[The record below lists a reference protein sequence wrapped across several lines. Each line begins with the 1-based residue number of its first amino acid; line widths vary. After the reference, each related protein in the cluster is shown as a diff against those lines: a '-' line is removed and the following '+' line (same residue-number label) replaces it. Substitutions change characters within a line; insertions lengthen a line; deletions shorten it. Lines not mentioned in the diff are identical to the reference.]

1 MCTTNVQ
8 TYRYADGRVETVRV
22 PQLCP
27 HSRHGIPCS
36 GNVLITHPEQRAAYP
51 GLSASVPSMS
61 SQYLSTTPFP
71 PTPPSY
77 SPRSS
82 TPNYRSG
89 DESDMSGNRSGS
101 SSRSNRHSTALFV
114 DGQQVYNVEHGHG
127 SRRRRSSSRRERY
140 ELGTPPSPQSGSSS
154 QRPIVINQS
163 GRIEVPEDRGH
174 RHGRHSSTSS
184 HGSHGSHGSYRSHD
198 DEEREAQAA
207 RNRERRKREVEQAER
222 QLKQKRPDFHNRV
235 ERANATIASRPAIPS
250 PPRQSKH
257 ATPYHPDE
265 LVNSFSG
272 LGIQEP
278 SSGRKSRRRH
288 EQEQAIEDELQEQR
302 LRDRLSHRRTVSSGS
317 SRRHR
322 ILYDDGSYRWE

>member
-1 MCTTNVQ
+1 MCTTNIR
-8 TYRYADGRVETVRV
+8 TYVYPDGRAEVVRV
-22 PQLCP
+22 PEFCDR
-27 HSRHGIPCS
+27 SRHGIPCS
-36 GNVLITHPEQRAAYP
+36 SNVVITHPEQRAAYP

-61 SQYLSTTPFP
+61 SQYLSTPFP

-114 DGQQVYNVEHGHG
+114 DGQAYNVEHGHS

-154 QRPIVINQS
+154 HRPIVINQGS
-163 GRIEVPEDRGH
+163 
-174 RHGRHSSTSS
+174 HGRHSSTSS
-184 HGSHGSHGSYRSHD
+184 HGSHGSRGSYRSHD

-250 PPRQSKH
+250 PPRQPKH
-257 ATPYHPDE
+257 ASTYHPDD

-278 SSGRKSRRRH
+278 SSSRKSRRRH
-288 EQEQAIEDELQEQR
+288 EHEQAIEDEMQEQR